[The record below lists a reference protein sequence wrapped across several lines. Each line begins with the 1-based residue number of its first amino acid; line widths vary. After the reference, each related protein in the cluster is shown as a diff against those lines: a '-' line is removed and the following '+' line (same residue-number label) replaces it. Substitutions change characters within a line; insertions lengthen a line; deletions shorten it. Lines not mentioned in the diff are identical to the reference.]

1 MRINRSRLV
10 TIAAISGAALGGAG
24 LANAAT
30 KHSTSQTTSTSSTAS
45 TASHRGNPNETA
57 LTGDTLKSASDAALA
72 ANSGAKVEAA
82 TTEDPAENSGA
93 AYEVH
98 ITKADGTRAN
108 VLEDKDFKVLSTK
121 TDQGHGGRGDHH
133 GGPGGNPNEKPLTGD
148 DLAKAKAAVEAAQP
162 GVTVDNATTEDPAE
176 NTDAAYEVHAH
187 KGTSFI
193 TITLDK
199 NFKVVKTET
208 NSRQHH

>member
-24 LANAAT
+24 RATPAT
-30 KHSTSQTTSTSSTAS
+30 KHTPSQTPSTSSTAS

-121 TDQGHGGRGDHH
+121 TDQRHGGRGDHH

-148 DLAKAKAAVEAAQP
+148 DLAKAKAAQP
-162 GVTVDNATTEDPAE
+162 GVTGDNANPEDPAE